1 MPWNFSAAMRYE
13 RRNDEGLGKDHVT
26 SWSVAF
32 TKRVIPLLLFILLP
46 TATPTAR
53 GDDWPQWMGPTRDGV
68 WRETGLVQS
77 IPPAG
82 LPVKWRAEVKGGYSG
97 PAVADGRVY
106 LMDYDRQKGA
116 VANAPNDRNSLAG
129 RERVLCLDAT
139 TGAILWKHD
148 YDCPYSISYAS
159 GPRCT
164 PTVADGKVYT
174 LGSEGNLF
182 CLDAATGRVI
192 WSKDFKKDYAAPT
205 PLWGFCG
212 HPLVDGN
219 RLVCLVGGEGSVAVA
234 FDKDTGR
241 ELWRALSASESGY
254 CPPSI
259 IESAGVRQLV
269 IWDADNLNSLDP
281 ATGAVLWSQPL
292 KPSYGMSIMAPRVAT
307 TKQGQ
312 VLFASGIGRVAALYS
327 LAADKP
333 GASIAWRGEPK
344 SAVYCANS
352 TPFINGDTLYGC
364 DCDTGFLTAVDLAT
378 GKRLWETG
386 EPTLGNRRGR
396 HGTAFLVRQGSDSS
410 DDRTWLFSETG
421 DLVLAR
427 LTPAAYEELGRMHLL
442 APTNECFGREVVWSH
457 PAFANRCIFA
467 RNDREI
473 VCVSLAE

>member
-1 MPWNFSAAMRYE
+1 MNLPCSQCFGPFGSGVAVVVLAIVLSVSSAA
-13 RRNDEGLGKDHVT
+13 V
-26 SWSVAF
+26 
-32 TKRVIPLLLFILLP
+32 
-46 TATPTAR
+46 R
-53 GDDWPQWMGPTRDGV
+53 GDDWPQWMGPARDGV
-68 WRETGLVQS
+68 WRETGIVKA

-82 LPVKWRAEVKGGYSG
+82 LPVKWRTEVKGGYSG

-106 LMDYDRQKGA
+106 LMDYERREGA

-129 RERVLCLDAT
+129 RERVLCLDAA
-139 TGAILWKHD
+139 TGRVIWKHD
-148 YDCPYSISYAS
+148 YECPYAISYAS

-174 LGSEGNLF
+174 LGAEGNLF
-182 CLDAATGRVI
+182 CLDATTGRVI

-259 IESAGVRQLV
+259 IESAGMRQLV
-269 IWDADNLNSLDP
+269 IWDADNLNALDP
-281 ATGAVLWSQPL
+281 ATGTVLWSQPL
-292 KPSYGMSIMAPRVAT
+292 KPAYGMSIMAPQVAAT
-307 TKQGQ
+307 PRGQ
-312 VLFASGIGRVAALYS
+312 VLFASGIGRVGALYT

-333 GASIAWRGEPK
+333 GASVAWRGDPK

-352 TPFINGDTLYGC
+352 TPFIAGDTLYGC
-364 DCDTGFLTAVDLAT
+364 DCETGFLTAVDLAT
-378 GKRLWETG
+378 GQRLWETG

-396 HGTAFLVRQGSDSS
+396 HGTAFLVRQGNAAG

-421 DLVLAR
+421 DLILAR
-427 LTPAAYEELGRMHLL
+427 LTPAAYEELGRAHLV

-457 PAFANRCIFA
+457 PAFAGRCIFV
-467 RNDREI
+467 RNDREL

>member
-1 MPWNFSAAMRYE
+1 MKTFRSRRFGPSVTLMPVVALAIV
-13 RRNDEGLGKDHVT
+13 L
-26 SWSVAF
+26 SVLA
-32 TKRVIPLLLFILLP
+32 
-46 TATPTAR
+46 PTAR
-53 GDDWPQWMGPTRDGV
+53 GDDWPQWMGPERDGV
-68 WRETGLVQS
+68 WRETGIVKA
-77 IPPAG
+77 IPAAG
-82 LPVKWRAEVKGGYSG
+82 LPVKWRSEVKGGYSG
-97 PAVADGRVY
+97 PAIADGRVF
-106 LMDYDRQKGA
+106 LMDYDRREGE
-116 VANAPNDRNSLAG
+116 VANAPNDRTTLAG
-129 RERVLCLDAT
+129 RERVICLDAT
-139 TGAILWKHD
+139 NGSLVWKHD

-192 WSKDFKKDYAAPT
+192 WSKDFKKDYSAPT

-241 ELWRALSASESGY
+241 ELWQALSASESGY

-259 IESAGVRQLV
+259 IESAGVRQLL
-269 IWDADNLNSLDP
+269 IWDADKLNSLDP
-281 ATGAVLWSQPL
+281 VTGTVLWSQPL
-292 KPSYGMSIMAPRVAT
+292 KPAYGMSIMAPRVAAT
-307 TKQGQ
+307 PRGQ
-312 VLFASGIGRVAALYS
+312 VLFASGIGRVGALYT

-333 GASIAWRGEPK
+333 GATIAWRGDPK

-352 TPFINGDTLYGC
+352 TPFIAGDTLYGC
-364 DCDTGFLTAVDLAT
+364 DCETGFLTAVDLAT
-378 GKRLWETG
+378 GKRVWETG

-396 HGTAFLVRQGSDSS
+396 HGTAFLVRQGSAAG

-421 DLVLAR
+421 DLILAR
-427 LTPAAYEELGRMHLL
+427 LTPTAYEELGRMHLL

-457 PAFANRCIFA
+457 PAFANRCVFV
-467 RNDREI
+467 RNDREL

>member
-1 MPWNFSAAMRYE
+1 MRYE

-68 WRETGLVQS
+68 WRETGLVKS

>member
-1 MPWNFSAAMRYE
+1 MKTFRSRRFGPSVTLMPVVALAIV
-13 RRNDEGLGKDHVT
+13 L
-26 SWSVAF
+26 SVLA
-32 TKRVIPLLLFILLP
+32 
-46 TATPTAR
+46 PTAR
-53 GDDWPQWMGPTRDGV
+53 GDDWPQWMGPERDGV
-68 WRETGLVQS
+68 WRETGIVKA
-77 IPPAG
+77 IPAAG
-82 LPVKWRAEVKGGYSG
+82 LPVKWRSEVMGGYSG
-97 PAVADGRVY
+97 PAVAKGRVY
-106 LMDYDRQKGA
+106 LMDYDRREGE
-116 VANAPNDRNSLAG
+116 VANAPNDRTTLAG
-129 RERVLCLDAT
+129 RERVICLDAT
-139 TGAILWKHD
+139 NGSLVWKHD

-192 WSKDFKKDYAAPT
+192 WSKDFKKDYSAPT

-241 ELWRALSASESGY
+241 ELWQALSASESGY

-259 IESAGVRQLV
+259 IESAGVRQLL
-269 IWDADNLNSLDP
+269 IWDADKLNSLDP
-281 ATGAVLWSQPL
+281 VTGTVLWSQPL
-292 KPSYGMSIMAPRVAT
+292 KPDYGMSIMAPRVAAT
-307 TKQGQ
+307 PRGQ
-312 VLFASGIGRVAALYS
+312 VLFASGIGRVGALYT

-333 GASIAWRGEPK
+333 GATIAWRGDPK

-352 TPFINGDTLYGC
+352 TPFIAGDTLYGC
-364 DCDTGFLTAVDLAT
+364 DCETGFLTAVDLAT

-396 HGTAFLVRQGSDSS
+396 HGTAFLVRQGSAAG

-421 DLVLAR
+421 DLILAR
-427 LTPAAYEELGRMHLL
+427 LTPTSYEELGRMHLL

-457 PAFANRCIFA
+457 PAFANRCVFV
-467 RNDREI
+467 RNDREL

>member
-1 MPWNFSAAMRYE
+1 MSLNASSRLANVSAVRPIAGRWASIVIAMIAMIA
-13 RRNDEGLGKDHVT
+13 GVSIACGPV
-26 SWSVAF
+26 
-32 TKRVIPLLLFILLP
+32 
-46 TATPTAR
+46 AR
-53 GDDWPQWMGPTRDGV
+53 GDDWPQWMGPNRDGV
-68 WRETGLVQS
+68 WRESGLVKS

-82 LPVKWRAEVKGGYSG
+82 LPVKWRVDVKGGYSG

-106 LMDYDRQKGA
+106 LMDYDRREGDI
-116 VANAPNDRNSLAG
+116 ANAPNDRTTLAG
-129 RERVLCLDAT
+129 RERVL
-139 TGAILWKHD
+139 
-148 YDCPYSISYAS
+148 
-159 GPRCT
+159 
-164 PTVADGKVYT
+164 
-174 LGSEGNLF
+174 

-192 WSKDFKKDYAAPT
+192 WSKDFKKDYSAPT

-219 RLVCLVGGEGSVAVA
+219 RVVCLVGGEGSVAVA

-259 IESAGVRQLV
+259 IESAGVRQLL
-269 IWDADNLNSLDP
+269 IWDADKLNGLDP
-281 ATGAVLWSQPL
+281 ATGTVLWSQPL

-312 VLFASGIGRVAALYS
+312 VLFASGIGRVGALYT

-333 GASIAWRGEPK
+333 GATIAWRGDPK

-352 TPFINGDTLYGC
+352 TPFIAGDTLYGC
-364 DCDTGFLTAVDLAT
+364 DCETGFLTAVDLAT
-378 GKRLWETG
+378 GQRLWETG
-386 EPTLGNRRGR
+386 DPTLGDRRGR
-396 HGTAFLVRQGSDSS
+396 HGTAFLVRQGDAAA

-421 DLVLAR
+421 DLILAR
-427 LTPAAYEELGRMHLL
+427 LTPAAYEELGRVHLV

-457 PAFANRCIFA
+457 PAFAARCIFV
-467 RNDREI
+467 RNDREL

>member
-1 MPWNFSAAMRYE
+1 MKTFRSRRFGPSVTLMPVVALAIV
-13 RRNDEGLGKDHVT
+13 L
-26 SWSVAF
+26 SVLA
-32 TKRVIPLLLFILLP
+32 
-46 TATPTAR
+46 PTAR
-53 GDDWPQWMGPTRDGV
+53 GDDWPQWMGPERDGV
-68 WRETGLVQS
+68 WRETGIVKA
-77 IPPAG
+77 IPAAG
-82 LPVKWRAEVKGGYSG
+82 LPVKWRSEVKGGYSG
-97 PAVADGRVY
+97 PAIADGRVF
-106 LMDYDRQKGA
+106 LMDYDRREGE
-116 VANAPNDRNSLAG
+116 VANAPNDRTTLAG
-129 RERVLCLDAT
+129 RERVICLDAT
-139 TGAILWKHD
+139 NGSLVWKHD

-192 WSKDFKKDYAAPT
+192 WSKDFKKDYSAPT

-241 ELWRALSASESGY
+241 ELWRCLSASESGY

-259 IESAGVRQLV
+259 IESAGVRQLL
-269 IWDADNLNSLDP
+269 IWDADKLNSLDP
-281 ATGAVLWSQPL
+281 VTGTVLWSQPL
-292 KPSYGMSIMAPRVAT
+292 KPAYGMSIMAPRVAAT
-307 TKQGQ
+307 PRGQ
-312 VLFASGIGRVAALYS
+312 VLFASGIGRVGALYT

-333 GASIAWRGEPK
+333 GATIAWRGDPK

-352 TPFINGDTLYGC
+352 TPVIAGDTLYGC
-364 DCDTGFLTAVDLAT
+364 DCETGFLTAVDLAT

-396 HGTAFLVRQGSDSS
+396 HGTAFLVRQGNAAVN
-410 DDRTWLFSETG
+410 DRTWLFSETG
-421 DLVLAR
+421 DLILAR
-427 LTPAAYEELGRMHLL
+427 LTPTAYEELGRMHLL

-457 PAFANRCIFA
+457 PAFANRCVFV
-467 RNDREI
+467 RNDREL